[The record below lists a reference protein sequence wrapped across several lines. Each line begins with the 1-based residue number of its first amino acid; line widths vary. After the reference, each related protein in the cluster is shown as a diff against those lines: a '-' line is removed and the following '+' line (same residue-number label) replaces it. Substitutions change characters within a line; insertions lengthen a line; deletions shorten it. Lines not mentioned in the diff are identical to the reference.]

1 MNPCLQCVASE
12 EIRFG
17 HLPCSARGDGKN
29 SSDWLRGRHVSV
41 CFGFYYSFI
50 ARWLPCPSQ
59 IVSPKSRCS
68 ANKFEQSPGPRR
80 RRRTLQYQTSRPPDH
95 TSSQALA
102 EAPHARARLWT
113 RQRLAPSHAARWQPT
128 HRRIGCRQ
136 AVCLQLC
143 PASVLIRKEVRRV
156 LCTWSSA
163 CPSLEHAPA
172 PACPAMDASLW
183 SNALRR
189 R

>member
-1 MNPCLQCVASE
+1 MLLARKFVLGTFPALPGVMAKSPAIGCAVATFLLLWLLLQL
-12 EIRFG
+12 
-17 HLPCSARGDGKN
+17 H
-29 SSDWLRGRHVSV
+29 WLA
-41 CFGFYYSFI
+41 GF
-50 ARWLPCPSQ
+50 ACPSQ
-59 IVSPKSRCS
+59 IVGPKSRFS
-68 ANKFEQSPGPRR
+68 ANKFEQSPGSRL
-80 RRRTLQYQTSRPPDH
+80 RRRTLHYQTSRPPDP

-143 PASVLIRKEVRRV
+143 PASVLIRKEVGRV

-172 PACPAMDASLW
+172 PACSAMDASLW

>member
-1 MNPCLQCVASE
+1 MLLARKSVLGTFPALPGVMAKPPAIGCAVATFLFALAS
-12 EIRFG
+12 ITAS
-17 HLPCSARGDGKN
+17 LLA
-29 SSDWLRGRHVSV
+29 
-41 CFGFYYSFI
+41 GF
-50 ARWLPCPSQ
+50 ACPSQ
-59 IVSPKSRCS
+59 IVSPKSRFS
-68 ANKFEQSPGPRR
+68 SNKFEQSPGPRR

-143 PASVLIRKEVRRV
+143 PASVLIRKEVGRV

-172 PACPAMDASLW
+172 PACSAMDASLW

-189 R
+189 RQGCNGA

>member
-1 MNPCLQCVASE
+1 MAARSPRFCL
-12 EIRFG
+12 
-17 HLPCSARGDGKN
+17 L
-29 SSDWLRGRHVSV
+29 WLLLQLHWLA
-41 CFGFYYSFI
+41 GF
-50 ARWLPCPSQ
+50 ACPSQ
-59 IVSPKSRCS
+59 IVGPKSRFS
-68 ANKFEQSPGPRR
+68 ANKFEQSPGSRL
-80 RRRTLQYQTSRPPDH
+80 RRRTLHYQTSRPPDP

-113 RQRLAPSHAARWQPT
+113 RQRLAPSHAARRQPT

-143 PASVLIRKEVRRV
+143 PASVLIRKEVGRV

-172 PACPAMDASLW
+172 PACSAMDASLW

-189 R
+189 RQGCNGA